1 MPLALRTV
9 QCGAPYET
17 AGSSPRFR
25 LYLRIMWQDI
35 FQDVQSKLDDP
46 SAVLS
51 FAPSWIV
58 SGLLLIVALAAA
70 WIVHAIV
77 LASLRRIF
85 GDRRPYLSRG
95 IAATKNPTRLALLL
109 AALAIA
115 LSAAPLGN
123 DTRLVLVRCLMLA
136 TICLIGWIA
145 LIVLHI
151 AADFYLRNFSI
162 EAEDNLLARKHI
174 TQVRVMVRALDTII
188 IILTLGFALM
198 TFDEVRQYGVSLFA
212 SAGVAGVIFGL
223 AAQPV
228 LSNLIAG
235 IQLAIT
241 QPIRI
246 EDAVTVQNEYGW
258 IEEINATYVVIRLWD
273 LRRLIVPLN
282 YFMQQPF
289 YNWTRSATANIG
301 NVVLY
306 LDYTAP
312 IERIRNKTVELVGQS
327 TQPGAK
333 LVNVQV
339 INATAT
345 AIELRILLTAAST
358 AGTTDLCAEIR
369 EKLIGFLQREC
380 PQALPRQ
387 PHEMT
392 DGAASKDRKRFDDP
406 HGA

>member
-1 MPLALRTV
+1 
-9 QCGAPYET
+9 
-17 AGSSPRFR
+17 
-25 LYLRIMWQDI
+25 
-35 FQDVQSKLDDP
+35 
-46 SAVLS
+46 
-51 FAPSWIV
+51 
-58 SGLLLIVALAAA
+58 
-70 WIVHAIV
+70 V
-77 LASLRRIF
+77 LASLRRIS

-115 LSAAPLGN
+115 LSAAPLGS

-162 EAEDNLLARKHI
+162 EAEDNLLARKHV

-273 LRRLIVPLN
+273 LRRLVVPLN

-312 IERIRNKTVELVGQS
+312 IERIRNKAVELVGQS

-387 PHEMT
+387 RHEMT
-392 DGAASKDRKRFDDP
+392 DGAANKDRKRFDDP

>member
-1 MPLALRTV
+1 
-9 QCGAPYET
+9 
-17 AGSSPRFR
+17 
-25 LYLRIMWQDI
+25 MWQSV
-35 FQDVQSKLDDP
+35 FQDVQSKLNEP
-46 SAVLS
+46 SGALS
-51 FAPSWIV
+51 FAPSWMV
-58 SGLLLIVALAAA
+58 SGLLLVGALAIA
-70 WIVHAIV
+70 WGVHAIV
-77 LASLRRIF
+77 LGSLRRIF
-85 GDRRPYLSRG
+85 AERRPYLSRA

-115 LSAAPLGN
+115 LSAAPLGA
-123 DTRLVLVRCLMLA
+123 DTRLVIVRCLMLA

-162 EAEDNLLARKHI
+162 DAADNLLARKHI
-174 TQVRVMVRALDTII
+174 TQVRVMVRVLDTII
-188 IILTLGFALM
+188 ILLTLGFALM

-282 YFMQQPF
+282 YFIQQPF

-306 LDYTAP
+306 VDYTAP
-312 IERIRNKTVELVGQS
+312 IERIRDKAIELVGQS
-327 TQPGAK
+327 RRPGAK

-339 INATAT
+339 INATPN

-358 AGTTDLCAEIR
+358 AAAADLCAEIR

-387 PHEMT
+387 RHEMT
-392 DGAASKDRKRFDDP
+392 DSAAGKDRKRFDDP
-406 HGA
+406 YGA

>member
-1 MPLALRTV
+1 
-9 QCGAPYET
+9 
-17 AGSSPRFR
+17 
-25 LYLRIMWQDI
+25 MWQAV
-35 FQDVQSKLDDP
+35 FQDVQSKLNEP
-46 SAVLS
+46 SAALS
-51 FAPSWIV
+51 FAPSWMA
-58 SGLLLIVALAAA
+58 SGLLLIGALAVA
-70 WIVHAIV
+70 WVVHAIV
-77 LASLRRIF
+77 LGSLRRIF
-85 GDRRPYLSRG
+85 AERRPYLSRA

-115 LSAAPLGN
+115 LSAAPLGA
-123 DTRLVLVRCLMLA
+123 DTRLVIVRCLMLA

-151 AADFYLRNFSI
+151 VADFYLRNFSI
-162 EAEDNLLARKHI
+162 DGADNLLARKHI
-174 TQVRVMVRALDTII
+174 TQVRVMVRVLDTII
-188 IILTLGFALM
+188 ILLTLGFALM

-282 YFMQQPF
+282 YFIQQPF

-306 LDYTAP
+306 VDYTAP
-312 IERIRNKTVELVGQS
+312 IERIRDKAIELVGQS
-327 TQPGAK
+327 GQPGAK
-333 LVNVQV
+333 LLNVQV
-339 INATAT
+339 INATPNAV
-345 AIELRILLTAAST
+345 ELRILLTAAST
-358 AGTTDLCAEIR
+358 GAAADLCAEIR
-369 EKLIGFLQREC
+369 EKLIGFLQQEC

-387 PHEMT
+387 RHEMT
-392 DGAASKDRKRFDDP
+392 DSAASKDRKRFDDP
-406 HGA
+406 YGA

>member
-1 MPLALRTV
+1 
-9 QCGAPYET
+9 
-17 AGSSPRFR
+17 
-25 LYLRIMWQDI
+25 MWQSL
-35 FQDVQSKLDDP
+35 FHDVQSKFDEP
-46 SAVLS
+46 IAALS

-58 SGLLLIVALAAA
+58 SGLLLVGALAVAF
-70 WIVHAIV
+70 IVHAIV
-77 LASLRRIF
+77 LRSLRRIF
-85 GDRRPYLSRG
+85 ADRRPYLSRA

-115 LSAAPLGN
+115 LSAAPLGT
-123 DTRLVLVRCLMLA
+123 DIRVVVVRCLMLA

-151 AADFYLRNFSI
+151 GADFYLRNFSI
-162 EAEDNLLARKHI
+162 DAEDNLLARKHI
-174 TQVRVMVRALDTII
+174 TQVRVMVRVLDTII
-188 IILTLGFALM
+188 ILLTLGFALM

-212 SAGVAGVIFGL
+212 SAGIAGVIFGL

-235 IQLAIT
+235 VQLAIT

-306 LDYTAP
+306 VDYTAP
-312 IERIRNKTVELVGQS
+312 IERIRDKAVELVGQS
-327 TQPGAK
+327 KQPGAK

-339 INATAT
+339 INATPSAV
-345 AIELRILLTAAST
+345 ELRILLTAAST
-358 AGTTDLCAEIR
+358 GVTADLCAEIR

-380 PQALPRQ
+380 PQTLPRQ
-387 PHEMT
+387 RYEMT
-392 DGAASKDRKRFDDP
+392 DSAASKDRKRFDDP
-406 HGA
+406 RGA